1 MPVAPTQFKSL
12 KPTRRGGTLGC
23 TITAAL
29 RTAADMRRQVIGDA
43 IAAGQLPSRV
53 GGLRGGRAVVRN
65 GVITLLSTI
74 YIPGV
79 KVSGTVPVI
88 GTRQVLKVS
97 GTKASHGT
105 LTVTP
110 TTITG
115 RLDGRKIN
123 IKAQSRGRR
132 ERHRVRRPAVAGAA
146 RRAHAPGA
154 PARDPLGRVGRHGQ
168 RARR

>member
-1 MPVAPTQFKSL
+1 
-12 KPTRRGGTLGC
+12 
-23 TITAAL
+23 
-29 RTAADMRRQVIGDA
+29 MRRQVIGDA

-79 KVSGTVPVI
+79 KVSGSVPVT

-97 GTKASHGT
+97 GTKAAHGK

-115 RLDGRKIN
+115 HLDGRRIN
-123 IKAQSRGRR
+123 VDAQS
-132 ERHRVRRPAVAGAA
+132 AGAA
-146 RRAHAPGA
+146 SIAAAGGVLSRAQLDTLMRRARLRGV
-154 PARDPLGRVGRHGQ
+154 R
-168 RARR
+168 